1 MHDRVRSL
9 AGVDLNLLKTLDAL
23 LQERSVTR
31 AAARLSLT
39 QPTVSAALGRLRLLF
54 DDELL
59 VRAGR
64 TMRPTP
70 FAETLAIRLREVLV
84 ELEDILASHATFDPS
99 RDEQTFRVLATDY
112 SALILI
118 QPLMRALAT
127 EAPNIRIY
135 LESRDIAEHADRL
148 QRSEI
153 DLAIVPERFSRTTT
167 LPSQPIFTDRFVAVV
182 WRGNTEVSDPLTF
195 EQLARLPYLAYSL
208 GPLASM
214 VDTLLQDL
222 GHSRQADTVVE
233 SFVIGPLLLKGTRQI
248 TFAQERLATSLK
260 HAAHLRI
267 LQPPCAM
274 PHLVETIT
282 WHRRSTNDP
291 GHRWLRQRIVEL
303 ARDMP
308 AVDANT
314 EPVPPVRERS
324 SQRARRRR

>member
-39 QPTVSAALGRLRLLF
+39 QPTISAALGRLRLLF

-84 ELEDILASHATFDPS
+84 ELEDILASHTTFDPS

-118 QPLMRALAT
+118 QPLMRELAT

-148 QRSEI
+148 QRNEI
-153 DLAIVPERFSRTTT
+153 DLAIVPERFSRKTT
-167 LPSQPIFTDRFVAVV
+167 LPAQPIFTDRFVAVV
-182 WRGNTEVSDPLTF
+182 WRGNTEVTDPLTF
-195 EQLARLPYLAYSL
+195 EQFARLPYLSYSL

-214 VDTLLQDL
+214 VDTLLQEL
-222 GHSRQADTVVE
+222 GHWRQADTVVE
-233 SFVIGPLLLKGTRQI
+233 SFVIGPLLLKGTRQV
-248 TFAQERLATSLK
+248 TFAQQRLATSLK
-260 HAAHLRI
+260 QAGQLRM
-267 LQPPCAM
+267 LEPPCAI
-274 PHLVETIT
+274 PQLVETIS
-282 WHRRSTNDP
+282 WHPRSANDP

-303 ARDMP
+303 ARGLP
-308 AVDANT
+308 VQSGHRF
-314 EPVPPVRERS
+314 EP
-324 SQRARRRR
+324 